1 MSIFGTGIAGSI
13 AQAATQARQVANE
26 RDKRAREQR
35 PQAQRIR
42 EAFEAHL
49 RSLEEGDQS
58 IITAP
63 VEEPNADRQHTTEG
77 QVDAIASRYGED
89 PPPETPSDE
98 QNEDE
103 SGGAG
108 DSQTPPRLDLEA

>member
-13 AQAATQARQVANE
+13 AQTATQARQVANE

-35 PQAQRIR
+35 PEAQRIR

-89 PPPETPSDE
+89 PPPEAPRDE
-98 QNEDE
+98 GEGE
-103 SGGAG
+103 TEGAA
-108 DSQTPPRLDLEA
+108 DDQAPPRLDLEA